1 MPELPEVETVKR
13 GLAPW
18 LEGAKITDISVSQR
32 QLRYPLPDNFEKTLI
47 GSRIHKIHRRAKYL
61 VFDMIGRGFIVHL
74 GMSGSMRRVSKSEPL
89 RKHDHIVITTDKSRV
104 VFHDPRRFGAMDLW
118 DTNADAHKWL
128 KDIGPEPLSNS
139 FHGEYLSDVCAK
151 RSQSIKQTIL
161 DQKLIAGIGN
171 IYASE
176 ALWRAKIHPTR
187 PAASLILN
195 EADTLVNAIREVLQS
210 AIISG
215 GSTLKDHRTV
225 DGELGYFQH
234 QFDVYDQAGQNCHRE
249 NCSGQVEKITQSSRA
264 TYFCAQC
271 QH

>member
-18 LEGAKITDISVSQR
+18 LEGAKITDIAVSQR
-32 QLRYPLPDNFEKTLI
+32 QLRYPLPNNFEQALI
-47 GSRIHKIHRRAKYL
+47 GCRIHKIHRRAKYL
-61 VFDMIGRGFIVHL
+61 VFDMMGRGFIVHL
-74 GMSGSMRRVSKSEPL
+74 GMSGSMRQIGKSEEL

-118 DTNADAHKWL
+118 EENSDKHKWL
-128 KDIGPEPLSNS
+128 KDIGPEPLSNA
-139 FHGEYLSDVCAK
+139 FHGEYLSEKCVK
-151 RSQSIKQTIL
+151 RTQSIKQTLL
-161 DQKLIAGIGN
+161 DQNLIAGIGN

-176 ALWRAKIHPTR
+176 ALWRAKIHPAR
-187 PAASLILN
+187 PAASLIMN
-195 EADTLVNAIREVLQS
+195 EADDLVVAIREVLQS

-215 GSTLKDHRTV
+215 GSTLKDHRKV

-234 QFDVYDQAGQNCHRE
+234 QFDAYGRAGQDCHRE
-249 NCSGQVEKITQSSRA
+249 QCKGQIEKITQSSRA

-271 QH
+271 QK